1 MNENVESIRQRLKIY
16 RWIFVVLLA
25 LTGATAGIF
34 YLYPGGRRATAIALM
49 IATIQAVLAS
59 AYFMHLNSEK
69 KMVLRILL
77 FTGIFFLGLMFLTLL
92 ALHDQR

>member
-1 MNENVESIRQRLKIY
+1 MNENVESIRKRLKIY

-34 YLYPGGRRATAIALM
+34 YLHPGGGRATSLALM
-49 IATIQAVLAS
+49 IATIQAALAS
-59 AYFMHLNSEK
+59 AYFMHLNTEK
-69 KMVLRILL
+69 KMIFRILL
-77 FTGIFFLGLMFLTLL
+77 FTGIFFLGLIFLTLL